1 MAAGPADAAQ
11 RGYYVYGLIGSDVPT
26 LADVHGVDGTSPV
39 FVVEQDG
46 VGAIVSEV
54 PLDEFGEAALQQK
67 LEELPWV
74 EEKVRAHESVLE
86 RVAQDAPVLPLR
98 FGTIYRSLD
107 RLRSL
112 LAERR
117 SGLVSALE
125 QLRGRREWGV
135 KCLVEKTR
143 LAEAV
148 EGSDAQAAELAE
160 DAKTKP
166 AGSAY
171 LARKKLERYVDERAD
186 AMAARLAARA
196 HERLAAVADQAVRED
211 GATLKGAYLVH
222 EAREEDFRRI
232 LREVGAEGED
242 VGLRFELTGP
252 WPPYSFVGSATE

>member
-1 MAAGPADAAQ
+1 MAAGPADAAH
-11 RGYYVYGLIGSDVPT
+11 RGYYVYGLLGSEQPALDDVQ
-26 LADVHGVDGTSPV
+26 GVDASSPV
-39 FVVEQDG
+39 FVVEEDG

-54 PLDEFGEAALQQK
+54 PLEEFGESAIQQK

-74 EEKVRAHESVLE
+74 EEKVRAHELVLE
-86 RVAQDAPVLPLR
+86 QAARDVPVLPLR

-107 RLRSL
+107 RLRNV
-112 LAERR
+112 LAERKPE
-117 SGLVSALE
+117 LVSALE

-171 LARKKLERYVDERAD
+171 FARKKLERYVDERAD